1 MSIWMMY
8 PARRYYPL
16 SIWEPIFITFDQPTK
31 NDIMSDRAVIYYTK
45 CPASVSLASMRAVSL
60 TRESTTKDI
69 SPVSLVGITEYKQ
82 PELLW

>member
-45 CPASVSLASMRAVSL
+45 CPASVSLACMH

-69 SPVSLVGITEYKQ
+69 RPVSLVGITEYKQ